1 MNLLIIP
8 LAVVATLMGAIG
20 ATFLKKGGSSFS
32 INPIK
37 LIKNYNMIAGLA
49 LYVISS
55 IVFISALKMGELS
68 TVYPMTSLSYIWVSI
83 ISFKFL
89 KEKSTSAK
97 WTGMGLIIFGVV
109 LMTLA

>member
-8 LAVVATLMGAIG
+8 LAIVATLMGAIG
-20 ATFLKKGGSSFS
+20 ATFLKRGGSSFS
-32 INPIK
+32 INPMK
-37 LIKNYNMIAGLA
+37 LIKNYNLIAGLA
-49 LYVISS
+49 IYVVAS

-68 TVYPMTSLSYIWVSI
+68 TVYPLTSLSYIWVSI

-89 KEKSTSAK
+89 KEKSTPAK
-97 WTGMGLIIFGVV
+97 WAGMGLIIAGVV